1 MDQNRRVE
9 QRLKTLEYEL
19 KILKNEIQKT
29 LLDIQ
34 EQILTHYYPTLY
46 PSDQTEA
53 TPDGGAPS
61 QQQGIAPGPAPA
73 PAPPAAGTAV
83 AIENRPPVTQV
94 SLDQIRQMQGQAA
107 ARPEAGTASQPAQGA
122 GQANVIALS
131 EWVSNCAGKIGGE
144 RTRKLVQASAQKGLF
159 TDEIRDLLMRLVS
172 VGNGGDPEGV
182 AINEILN
189 AVLKLNELLGRVA
202 TVEEALTLIEDANLG

>member
-46 PSDQTEA
+46 PSDQTEVA
-53 TPDGGAPS
+53 PDGEAPS

-73 PAPPAAGTAV
+73 PPAVGAAV

-94 SLDQIRQMQGQAA
+94 SLDQIRQAQGMATAQ
-107 ARPEAGTASQPAQGA
+107 PEAGTASQPAQGA

-159 TDEIRDLLMRLVS
+159 TDEIRDLLARLVS

-182 AINEILN
+182 AINDILN